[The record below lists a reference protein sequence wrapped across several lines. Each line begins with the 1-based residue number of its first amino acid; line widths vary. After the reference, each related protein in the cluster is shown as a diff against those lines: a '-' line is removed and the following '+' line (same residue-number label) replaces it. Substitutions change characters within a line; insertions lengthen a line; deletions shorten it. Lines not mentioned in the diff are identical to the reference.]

1 MEITHIIIILV
12 AGLVA
17 GFVNAVS
24 AAGSLITLP
33 AFIFAG
39 LTAGEANATNRVAV
53 LFQNLFSAYGFK
65 SKGLKLEPYMAWLA
79 AAAMPGAVL
88 GAFLALKI
96 PDAIFNKILSGVMLL
111 FLVLTLTNPLKS
123 VIGTKERMGLKHKI
137 IGVVVFFFIGIYGGI
152 IQAGTGFFLMAGGL
166 IIHQFGIVKTNHYKV
181 VIMFA
186 YTIAAFLVFLFKGNI
201 NWFYGLLMS
210 GGTSLGAYVGSRWSV
225 TANEKWLK
233 IFMVTMIVAMS
244 VYLWFFK

>member
-1 MEITHIIIILV
+1 M
-12 AGLVA
+12 A

-39 LTAGEANATNRVAV
+39 LTAGDANATNRVTV
-53 LFQNLFSAYGFK
+53 LFQNVFSAYGFK

-79 AAAMPGAVL
+79 AAAVPGAVL
-88 GAFLALKI
+88 GAWVALQI
-96 PDAIFNKILSGVMLL
+96 PDAVFNKILSGVMLL

-123 VIGTKERMGLKHKI
+123 VIGIRERMSLKHKI
-137 IGVVVFFFIGIYGGI
+137 IGVIIFFFIGIYGGV

-166 IIHQFGIVKTNHYKV
+166 VIHKFGIIKTNHYKA

-201 NWFYGLLMS
+201 NWTYGLLMS
-210 GGTSLGAYVGSRWSV
+210 GSASLGAYIGSRWSV

-233 IFMVTMIVAMS
+233 AFMVTMIVSMS